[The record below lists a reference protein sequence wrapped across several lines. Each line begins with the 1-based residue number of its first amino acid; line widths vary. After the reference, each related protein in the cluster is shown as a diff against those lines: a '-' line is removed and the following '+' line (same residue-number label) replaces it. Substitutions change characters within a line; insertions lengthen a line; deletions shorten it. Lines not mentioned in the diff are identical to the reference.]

1 LWMVVIMLAI
11 PLLAALGWWIWQLQ
25 QPEPAAP
32 GPQAGPEAPA
42 PLVVTPS
49 PPPAPAA
56 DLQELPVD
64 WAQAR
69 YEDLVNAQGEQLL
82 VIRGEVVNE
91 GQAVRGPV
99 RVKAT
104 LTDAQHQPV
113 KEEVVYT
120 GTGLTDEEAKTL
132 DPDKIK
138 GWLSQPGGRSGQ
150 QALKP
155 GEKQPFTV
163 VFFGVPAN
171 LAETQAGFQLVVVE
185 GPVVGKSGKK

>member
-1 LWMVVIMLAI
+1 
-11 PLLAALGWWIWQLQ
+11 LAALGWWIWQLQ
-25 QPEPAAP
+25 QPEPATP

-69 YEDLVNAQGEQLL
+69 YEGLVNAQGEQLL

-91 GQAVRGPV
+91 GQTARGPV

-120 GTGLTDEEAKTL
+120 GTGLTDEEVKTL

-138 GWLSQPGGRSGQ
+138 GWLSQPGGRSRQ

-155 GEKQPFTV
+155 GEKQPFTA

-185 GPVVGKSGKK
+185 GPVVGKYGGK